1 LDFPF
6 RGLSIPAMSIFKFIL
21 IGIPLLSVAWW
32 IWADRRLGQMKA
44 PRSWRLLM
52 GLALALML
60 AGFCWVVLGRQEWVG
75 EPVPAALYAVVLLWG
90 LIFLPLLGLPMM
102 TGWAVWST
110 GRQLHQIIRKTA
122 NPGNAD
128 TVPPPNTMSR
138 RELLGTAA
146 VALPVIATFGSAG
159 ISLPQTQRFRVRE
172 ITISLKNLPQPLDG
186 MRIAHVTDT
195 HVGKFTRGRVLDEIA
210 EATNRLQADLVLLT
224 GDLIDNS
231 IKDLPAALAMVQRM
245 DPRSGLFMIEGN
257 HDLIDDPAEF
267 IRGVRASGVNFL
279 RNESAIA
286 QVRGQNV
293 QLLGIA
299 WDRDEALMTDA
310 VAAVASLRRPGAF
323 PILLAHHPHA
333 FDAATRHGIPLT
345 LAGHTHGGQLML
357 TPTLGAGPA
366 MFKYWSGLYQNAGSA
381 LVVSNGAG
389 NWFPLRTA
397 APAEIVHITLRCEA
411 AS

>member
-1 LDFPF
+1 
-6 RGLSIPAMSIFKFIL
+6 
-21 IGIPLLSVAWW
+21 
-32 IWADRRLGQMKA
+32 
-44 PRSWRLLM
+44 
-52 GLALALML
+52 
-60 AGFCWVVLGRQEWVG
+60 
-75 EPVPAALYAVVLLWG
+75 
-90 LIFLPLLGLPMM
+90 
-102 TGWAVWST
+102 
-110 GRQLHQIIRKTA
+110 
-122 NPGNAD
+122 
-128 TVPPPNTMSR
+128 
-138 RELLGTAA
+138 
-146 VALPVIATFGSAG
+146 
-159 ISLPQTQRFRVRE
+159 
-172 ITISLKNLPQPLDG
+172 

-231 IKDLPAALAMVQRM
+231 IKDLPAALAMVQSM

-310 VAAVASLRRPGAF
+310 VATVASLRRPGAF

-411 AS
+411 PS